1 MTDYLSKEEP
11 LKNRIQQILL
21 NENLDTER
29 AFIRAT
35 TAELG
40 IDNLTYAAALTYLNQ
55 LIENTSAPVL
65 KEDNQTNK
73 PLSTKATPLSIKMVR
88 YRLDVGTKHH
98 VTLEQLKKVLIE
110 ESGVDKNNINNV
122 NIQSLYTLIEL
133 PDEMPPDIFQHL
145 KSVEINQHKL
155 DIRRVKT
162 RNKKRGNF
170 HMHRGRKRNLK
181 PVKEISDQ
189 VNNNKIETVQ
199 PRIDTDA
206 H

>member
-1 MTDYLSKEEP
+1 MTDYLSKEDP
-11 LKNRIQQILL
+11 LINRIKLIIE

-40 IDNLTYAAALTYLNQ
+40 IDNITYAAALTYLNQ
-55 LIENTSAPVL
+55 IIENTSAPIL
-65 KEDNQTNK
+65 KEDNKTTSK
-73 PLSTKATPLSIKMVR
+73 PLPSKAMSLSVKMVR
-88 YRLDVGTKHH
+88 YRLDVGTKHQ

-155 DIRRVKT
+155 DIRRVKA
-162 RNKKRGNF
+162 RNNKKRGNF
-170 HMHRGRKRNLK
+170 HMHRRKKGNLK
-181 PVKEISDQ
+181 PVKEISDR
-189 VNNNKIETVQ
+189 VNSNKM
-199 PRIDTDA
+199 ID
-206 H
+206 

>member
-1 MTDYLSKEEP
+1 MTDYLSKEDP
-11 LKNRIQQILL
+11 LINRIKLIIE

-40 IDNLTYAAALTYLNQ
+40 IDNITYAAALTYLNQ
-55 LIENTSAPVL
+55 IIENTSAPIL
-65 KEDNQTNK
+65 KEDNKTTSK
-73 PLSTKATPLSIKMVR
+73 PLSSKAMSLSVKMVR

-155 DIRRVKT
+155 DIRRVKA
-162 RNKKRGNF
+162 RNNKKRGNF

-181 PVKEISDQ
+181 PVKELSDR
-189 VNNNKIETVQ
+189 VNSNNN
-199 PRIDTDA
+199 D
-206 H
+206 